1 MKADKVTSILSRL
14 FLSGAFVLIALAVS
28 ERMGEFLGY
37 TITRPYYTAGRLV
50 EFSTMLL
57 VFVVALLLRQIRE
70 ELKWIRWGMGKG
82 PS

>member
-1 MKADKVTSILSRL
+1 MNLDKLTSTLSRL
-14 FLSGAFVLIALAVS
+14 FLSGAFVLIVLAVS
-28 ERMGEFLGY
+28 ERMAEFGGF

-57 VFVVALLLRQIRE
+57 VFVVALLLRQIRD
-70 ELKWIRWGMGKG
+70 ELKYIRWGMGKG